1 MLKYSTIKCKNY
13 CKEIRKIDFPISEVR
28 RFTPIPKLNPT
39 LVGTSN
45 HVYNL
50 VWSLIVNSVL

>member
-1 MLKYSTIKCKNY
+1 MLKYPTIKCKNY

-39 LVGTSN
+39 
-45 HVYNL
+45 
-50 VWSLIVNSVL
+50 